1 MSEKIS
7 KKLPRRS
14 VLAGAALTLGMM
26 ALGPAALKAQSA
38 PIVVKMGTL
47 APEGSPWYKVLR
59 SMGEEWEKLS
69 AGRVKLKLYP
79 GGVSGNEG
87 QMLKKMRIGQLHA
100 ASFTSTGLIDI
111 DRGSMALQAPMTIS
125 SYEEYDFVLS
135 KLGPTLEKRIEDKGF
150 KVMGWGDVGW
160 VHFFTKTPVSTVD
173 ELKRSKMYAWS
184 GDPEATAAFVKLG
197 LKPVTVDATDVLMS
211 LQTGMIESFPSTP
224 LAALSLQWFGLA
236 KNMVDV
242 PWSPMVGATI
252 ISKKTWDQIPAELQP
267 KIQAAA
273 KKATEELKKQVR
285 TLDRDAIE
293 VMKKS
298 GLKVIPVSN
307 KAEWKA
313 FADSFVPH
321 IRGTV
326 MSADMLDEV
335 QRLHKEYISQ
345 VKK

>member
-1 MSEKIS
+1 MSENDTI
-7 KKLPRRS
+7 KLSRRS
-14 VLAGAALTLGMM
+14 VLTGAALGLGMA
-26 ALGPAALKAQSA
+26 ALGVPQAYADEASFT
-38 PIVVKMGTL
+38 IKMGTL
-47 APEGSPWYKVLR
+47 APEGSPWYKVMR
-59 SMGEEWEKLS
+59 SMGEAWEKVS
-69 AGRVKLKLYP
+69 KGKVKLRLYA

-125 SYEEYDFVLS
+125 SYEEYDYVLS
-135 KLGPTLEKRIEDKGF
+135 KLGPTLEKRIEEKGF
-150 KVMGWGDVGW
+150 KVLGWGDVGW
-160 VHFFTKTPVSTVD
+160 VHFFTKAPVSTVAQ
-173 ELKRSKMYAWS
+173 LKASKMYAWS

-211 LQTGMIESFPSTP
+211 LQTGMIDSFPSTP

-236 KNMVDV
+236 KNMIDV

-252 ISKKTWDQIPAELQP
+252 ISKKSWDSIPADLQP
-267 KIQAAA
+267 KILEASH
-273 KKATEELKKQVR
+273 KATDELKTQVR
-285 TLDRDAIE
+285 TLDKEAIE

-298 GLKVIPVSN
+298 GLKVIPVPN
-307 KAEWKA
+307 KAEWQA

-321 IRGTV
+321 VRGTV

-335 QRLHKEYISQ
+335 RRLHQEFVSKRG
-345 VKK
+345 K